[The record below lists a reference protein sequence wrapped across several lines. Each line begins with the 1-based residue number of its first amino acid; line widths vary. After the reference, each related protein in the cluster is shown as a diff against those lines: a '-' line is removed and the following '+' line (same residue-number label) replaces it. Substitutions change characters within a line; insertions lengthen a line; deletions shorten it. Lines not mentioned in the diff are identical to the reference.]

1 VVVADGVA
9 VAVEAQEA
17 SVASVGVVSVGV
29 DRAEAGKINKKEIK
43 I

>member
-1 VVVADGVA
+1 VVVADGAA

-17 SVASVGVVSVGV
+17 SEASVGVVSVGV
-29 DRAEAGKINKKEIK
+29 DRAEAGNINKKEIK